1 MIIKVCGITQQNQY
15 KAIARLSVE
24 MIGFNFYPKS
34 KRYLEQP
41 ISNSEKVYLSKN
53 VGVFVNPAKD
63 EVLRRAKIHNLDFIQ
78 LHGDESPE
86 FCQELSNH
94 YPIIKAFGIDT
105 EFDMQVIEA
114 YQNSCQ
120 YFLFDT
126 KTRQYGGSGVKF
138 NWAKLNEYSGPT
150 PFFLSGGIALEDA
163 HEILNIKHPDLIG
176 IDINSGFETE
186 PGVKNIEL
194 IKKMKQIIQ

>member
-86 FCQELSNH
+86 FCQKLSNH

-186 PGVKNIEL
+186 SGVKNIEL

>member
-86 FCQELSNH
+86 FCQKLSNH

>member
-1 MIIKVCGITQQNQY
+1 MLIKVCGITQQNQY
-15 KAIARLSVE
+15 KAIARLPVE
-24 MIGFNFYPKS
+24 MIGFNFYAKS

-41 ISNSEKVYLSKN
+41 ISNSEKGYLSKN

-94 YPIIKAFGIDT
+94 YPIIKAFGIDA

-138 NWAKLNEYSGPT
+138 NWAKLNEYPGPT

-163 HEILNIKHPDLIG
+163 HEILIIKHPDLRG